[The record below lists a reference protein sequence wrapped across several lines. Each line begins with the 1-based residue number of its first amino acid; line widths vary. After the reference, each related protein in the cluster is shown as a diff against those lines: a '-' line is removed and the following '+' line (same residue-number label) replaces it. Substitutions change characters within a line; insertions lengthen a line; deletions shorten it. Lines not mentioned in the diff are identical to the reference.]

1 MTSAEDVNPAG
12 TWVPVTYP
20 PTPVER
26 AEHAE
31 STLTRMIEHQTARIP
46 SDFFLFAALASM
58 CASAALE
65 ITGRQRAS
73 RFIGMWVSPLL
84 TLGVYNKMVKTF
96 GPR

>member
-1 MTSAEDVNPAG
+1 MARAEEINPASERSRF
-12 TWVPVTYP
+12 TYP
-20 PTPVER
+20 PTPVQR

-46 SDFFLFAALASM
+46 SDIFLFAALASM
-58 CASAALE
+58 CASAVLE
-65 ITGRQRAS
+65 LTGRPRSS